1 MTCPF
6 FAECEISSKGLRTCK
21 CVDMEC
27 SDVPDEETSVCGSDG
42 EIYLNACTLMKHSC
56 ANAIDITME
65 PMESCMEEGSG
76 DDYSGDY
83 GSGMDCNCKFGGE
96 CNYGDPDMTTDD
108 EMMMC
113 TCLSIYCE
121 KGNEMLCGDNGVTYT
136 SMCELNKAECEIQKE
151 ITVVKK

>member
-1 MTCPF
+1 M
-6 FAECEISSKGLRTCK
+6 
-21 CVDMEC
+21 
-27 SDVPDEETSVCGSDG
+27 CGSDG

-65 PMESCMEEGSG
+65 PMESCMEEGKCVFGYVKAPQAPCVPCCCKADKKFNDNCNFLLLLASPLRLPRFCACELPLLGRKHIQQTLLLNFASNIGSG

-113 TCLSIYCE
+113 TCPSIYCE
-121 KGNEMLCGDNGVTYT
+121 K
-136 SMCELNKAECEIQKE
+136 
-151 ITVVKK
+151 